1 MVVTYM
7 WLYNSF
13 SQYVLAS
20 WLLSHGLFFLLDNF
34 FFNAKDMYRKSS
46 VFSLI
51 DLKTAFM
58 LD

>member
-1 MVVTYM
+1 MR
-7 WLYNSF
+7 LYNSF
-13 SQYVLAS
+13 SQYILAS
-20 WLLSHGLFFLLDNF
+20 WLLSHGLVFLLDNYF